1 MTAINASREERLN
14 VAIAYGKILAIAEKT
29 SGQDI
34 TPLMYSNYTM
44 TPGLV
49 LPRLLEVTKG
59 RDDDA
64 IAHIMAD
71 IDPELVGI
79 RLDCAEQ
86 SALIVAECKQKSLSD
101 YITPKALALRLGVS
115 INTIERKC
123 RDGQIDGAT
132 QVDGRWMIPTA
143 AVSDIKIYE
152 DRRNKTR

>member
-101 YITPKALALRLGVS
+101 YITPKALAMRLGVS

-143 AVSDIKIYE
+143 AVSDIKIFE
-152 DRRNKTR
+152 SKRNKTR